1 MFEKDHV
8 VWDSWTILNVS
19 PAKIMQVNFAVRNF
33 NYILKLLQQ
42 KQVLFWY
49 SNQDPPLV
57 DSSAANETWEYL
69 QACHNLFEIGFLSHD
84 KVVNMDSP
92 VLKNINDGYKYFTSW
107 LSTLLE

>member
-1 MFEKDHV
+1 MWNQLSQTESDKDGTMFEKDHV

-69 QACHNLFEIGFLSHD
+69 QAFINYMKL
-84 KVVNMDSP
+84 DSYP
-92 VLKNINDGYKYFTSW
+92 MIK
-107 LSTLLE
+107 